1 MSDKKPLFT
10 VTARDCEWS
19 YTKGSGNGG
28 QKKNKT
34 SSAVHCMHR
43 PSGAHGYSEAS
54 RSQADNK
61 QEAFQK
67 MYESVE
73 FQRWLNLEFMKR
85 SGLTAQGC
93 WDEMDDYDREAI
105 AKFAELIVKECIEVV
120 KWTPSQFPNDEC
132 VSNIKKHFGVEE

>member
-85 SGLTAQGC
+85 SGEMAEIERKVQQELT
-93 WDEMDDYDREAI
+93 
-105 AKFAELIVKECIEVV
+105 KVKTEIKIDGVWTEVSV
-120 KWTPSQFPNDEC
+120 SQL
-132 VSNIKKHFGVEE
+132 SNGEESVA